1 MKLSPDPI
9 DALNYATY
17 DLRVLGNFPAISGT
31 IDDAPTIDGL
41 LDVSDYRELVRREG
55 ESDMELVYRAE
66 IATIRKVIELCRQGR
81 ATGAMANYLETL
93 IGE

>member
-1 MKLSPDPI
+1 MIL
-9 DALNYATY
+9 
-17 DLRVLGNFPAISGT
+17 PA
-31 IDDAPTIDGL
+31 DDADDYPVDIDGL

-81 ATGAMANYLETL
+81 ATEAIANYLETL
-93 IGE
+93 IEG